1 MGDKNLFASF
11 KVLVRVRI
19 RVIKSLDPDPIF
31 FLPINLS
38 DKKSSDSHQS
48 FASRLLIGEHPP
60 SKSIKYFFFADGPG
74 ASEETGQTENY
85 REEDVP
91 QDEKSKLAHVDGE
104 GNHQVRTAV
113 FSMRIRIQLLFKCG
127 SGPNFMKSFL

>member
-31 FLPINLS
+31 FLRINLS

-91 QDEKSKLAHVDGE
+91 QDE
-104 GNHQVRTAV
+104 QQ
-113 FSMRIRIQLLFKCG
+113 FSQCG
-127 SGPNFMKSFL
+127 SGSSCFLNADPDPTL